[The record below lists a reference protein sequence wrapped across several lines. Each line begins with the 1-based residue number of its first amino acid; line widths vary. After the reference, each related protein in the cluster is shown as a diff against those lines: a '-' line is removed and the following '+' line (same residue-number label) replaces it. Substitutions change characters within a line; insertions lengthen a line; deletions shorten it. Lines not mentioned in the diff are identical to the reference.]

1 MSREV
6 LRDAAFWD
14 IFEPPLPTGSPEWAA
29 VQEVVDNGGTLQL
42 PDVAAAGNGRRF
54 AITFRSATDTCVM
67 LYAFLF
73 ISTASTSTST
83 WRSRQARHQV
93 LAALHSGARA
103 AISNLQQVS
112 HLGMFGEVSHQT
124 NL

>member
-14 IFEPPLPTGSPEWAA
+14 IFKPPLPTGSREWAA

-67 LYAFLF
+67 LYAFVF
-73 ISTASTSTST
+73 NSTASTSTST
-83 WRSRQARHQV
+83 WCRARHQV
-93 LAALHSGARA
+93 LAALHSGALA
-103 AISNLQQVS
+103 AVNNLQ
-112 HLGMFGEVSHQT
+112 
-124 NL
+124 